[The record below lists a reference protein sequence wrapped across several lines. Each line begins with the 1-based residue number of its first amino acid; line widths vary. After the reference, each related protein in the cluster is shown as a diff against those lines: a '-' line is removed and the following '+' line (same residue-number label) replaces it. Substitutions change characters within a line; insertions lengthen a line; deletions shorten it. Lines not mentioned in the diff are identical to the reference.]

1 MTTIKRVEP
10 GERDVEEYDC
20 VFCRSKIAIKVKDC
34 HVRGC
39 LEALNVE
46 YLRVWTVCPVC
57 YTINLPQN
65 ISVTEVEQWEAYKDK
80 LLLR

>member
-20 VFCRSKIAIKVKDC
+20 VFCRSKIAIKVKHC
-34 HVRGC
+34 HVQGC
-39 LEALNVE
+39 FETLKVKSLM
-46 YLRVWTVCPVC
+46 VWTKCPVC
-57 YTINLPQN
+57 DTINLPQN

-80 LLLR
+80 FGIQ